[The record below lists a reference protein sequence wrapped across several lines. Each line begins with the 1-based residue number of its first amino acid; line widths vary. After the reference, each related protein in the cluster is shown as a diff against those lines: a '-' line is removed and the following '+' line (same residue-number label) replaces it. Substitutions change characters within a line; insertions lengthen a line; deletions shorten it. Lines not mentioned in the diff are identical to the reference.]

1 MTLGVSNFQSAARAA
16 ALIGVLLAG
25 TMGAAQAQQDRSSLG
40 GSWSGGG
47 VLVTPSGNRERATC
61 RATFRNQ
68 GGSSYAMSATCATAS
83 ARVQQTAQI
92 SRTGGNN
99 FAGSFHNAEYGVS
112 GSISLRV
119 NGNRLS
125 ASLDGGGA
133 SASLSLSRR

>member
-1 MTLGVSNFQSAARAA
+1 MLSRVSRLMKPALVPALG
-16 ALIGVLLAG
+16 LVLLG
-25 TMGAAQAQQDRSSLG
+25 GAVSGAIGQDKSALG

-47 VLVTPSGNRERATC
+47 VLTTPSGDRERATC

-68 GGSSYAMSATCATAS
+68 GGSSYSMSALCATAS
-83 ARVQQTAQI
+83 TRVQQSAQI

-99 FAGSFHNAEYGVS
+99 FAGSFYNAEYNIS
-112 GSISLRV
+112 GSITLRV

-125 ASLDGGGA
+125 AQLSGGGA